1 MKRLL
6 QLFISTLCSVHLQ
19 AQSSAQFEFITNDPV
34 GIGFNDNT
42 AASTLSPQALG
53 NNPGTTVG
61 ELRRNVL
68 EAAGARWSQFLNSEV
83 PIIVDVDFE
92 DLGGSSGGGIA
103 LAGASAT

>member
-19 AQSSAQFEFITNDPV
+19 AQSPAQFEFITNDPA

-42 AASTLSPQALG
+42 AASTLSAQALG
-53 NNPGTTVG
+53 NNPGSTIG

-68 EAAGARWSQFLNSEV
+68 EAAGARWSQFLNSQV
-83 PIIVDVDFE
+83 PILVDVDFE
-92 DLGGSSGGGIA
+92 DLGGSSGGGIYN
-103 LAGASAT
+103 